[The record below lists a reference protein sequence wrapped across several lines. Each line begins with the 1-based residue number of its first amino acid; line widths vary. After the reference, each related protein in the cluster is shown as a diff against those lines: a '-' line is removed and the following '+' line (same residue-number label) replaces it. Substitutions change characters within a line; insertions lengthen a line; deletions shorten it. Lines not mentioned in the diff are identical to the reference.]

1 MNTIMMVLVM
11 MLLIIIIVSDDH
23 VMRRN
28 CHFQYFDIHTSAA
41 FHPIPFIYIYTY
53 IYKLYIYIYIILYI
67 HIYIHISIRIYIY
80 TYIYIYLYQVVQMV
94 PGIASLSFKAS
105 GTSFH
110 WLDPSIDPR
119 PRGVYLER
127 NQRLG
132 VFGDQVWI
140 ISQQIGKHLNSLK
153 LRQPL
158 KISHPKGK

>member
-23 VMRRN
+23 VMRKN
-28 CHFQYFDIHTSAA
+28 CHFQYFDIHTS
-41 FHPIPFIYIYTY
+41 IYTY
-53 IYKLYIYIYIILYI
+53 IQIIYIYYYYIYINIY
-67 HIYIHISIRIYIY
+67 IYIHISIRIYIY
-80 TYIYIYLYQVVQMV
+80 AYIYIYIYIYLYQVVQMV

-132 VFGDQVWI
+132 VFGDQV
-140 ISQQIGKHLNSLK
+140 
-153 LRQPL
+153 
-158 KISHPKGK
+158 